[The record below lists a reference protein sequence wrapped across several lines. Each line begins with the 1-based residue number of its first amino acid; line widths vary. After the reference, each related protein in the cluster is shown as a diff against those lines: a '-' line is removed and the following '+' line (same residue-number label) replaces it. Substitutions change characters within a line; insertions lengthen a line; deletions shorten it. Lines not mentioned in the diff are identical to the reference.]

1 LLAEVDDLSFEV
13 GDLPVEGIDVG
24 GLPSP
29 GLVPDLLAEGFG
41 QAWLRLAGPAT
52 CGNPEVDPRAR
63 AFLPDKPEANRR

>member
-41 QAWLRLAGPAT
+41 QAFFEMLAAGVRS
-52 CGNPEVDPRAR
+52 GG
-63 AFLPDKPEANRR
+63 AFVSGK